1 MNVNEIDSIETG
13 YNLLAY
19 GVKNKIPHWFYK
31 HTTKIFDRW
40 LMKEHENLSEDCFK
54 ILIQLRKQI
63 ITSMFTIIAILYSLL
78 SCPYSNAEIL
88 GGLNNDTFKIKL
100 YGGPINLAPAVNVK
114 ISFSNPNVVSLSS
127 EPPGFYAFGVNKLL
141 TSSDPDNNIISAVWD
156 DVISNDEATIIFM
169 LVPGS
174 VKGFSSVKLE
184 KVETAGGLD
193 ITDRIVSVLDKTSVI
208 NTAGLV
214 IAEAGEFE
222 LLDPGKLISPG
233 KAAIAFRIDNIK
245 EKSISAKL
253 NGKDVEFVNDKVGIA
268 TVDLPTNENTL
279 NLNLSISKQNQST
292 TINLGSIKIDSG
304 TSNIYPPYIRKA
316 IAVNYPSY
324 TDFQIDGKQFG
335 VRRFGKEN
343 TSIQVV
349 PTSTVITNNNLR
361 RRLSRQQLVPTNCIP
376 YGSYVNIAHPAGT
389 TTKKITVIHSC
400 NR

>member
-1 MNVNEIDSIETG
+1 MPVQFGT
-13 YNLLAY
+13 
-19 GVKNKIPHWFYK
+19 YK
-31 HTTKIFDRW
+31 HQCLPLFVESVARMAHNWRNAAASLKSSADVSFQSMCRSFQKS
-40 LMKEHENLSEDCFK
+40 LK
-54 ILIQLRKQI
+54 LR
-63 ITSMFTIIAILYSLL
+63 
-78 SCPYSNAEIL
+78 E
-88 GGLNNDTFKIKL
+88 
-100 YGGPINLAPAVNVK
+100 
-114 ISFSNPNVVSLSS
+114 
-127 EPPGFYAFGVNKLL
+127 
-141 TSSDPDNNIISAVWD
+141 
-156 DVISNDEATIIFM
+156 
-169 LVPGS
+169 
-174 VKGFSSVKLE
+174 
-184 KVETAGGLD
+184 
-193 ITDRIVSVLDKTSVI
+193 
-208 NTAGLV
+208 
-214 IAEAGEFE
+214 E
-222 LLDPGKLISPG
+222 L
-233 KAAIAFRIDNIK
+233 
-245 EKSISAKL
+245 
-253 NGKDVEFVNDKVGIA
+253 NDKVGIA